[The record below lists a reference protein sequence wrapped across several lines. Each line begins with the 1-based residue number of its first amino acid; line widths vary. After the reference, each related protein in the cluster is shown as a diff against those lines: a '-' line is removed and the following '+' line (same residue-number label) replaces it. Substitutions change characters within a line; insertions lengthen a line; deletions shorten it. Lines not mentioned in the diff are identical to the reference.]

1 MVARMIRSIIAVIA
15 GLVFILFTHVVTDDA
30 MHASG
35 VFPPENQPMVDPWLY
50 ALALGYRSFFSILG
64 CALTAALALSRPM
77 MHALVLGVVGT
88 VLASLGAYM
97 AMKLNLG
104 PMWYAIALPASA
116 LPCAWL
122 GGMLVRR

>member
-50 ALALGYRSFFSILG
+50 ADRLDHPASFKVAQEPARRS
-64 CALTAALALSRPM
+64 RHQP
-77 MHALVLGVVGT
+77 
-88 VLASLGAYM
+88 LGAAYFSE
-97 AMKLNLG
+97 LL
-104 PMWYAIALPASA
+104 
-116 LPCAWL
+116 
-122 GGMLVRR
+122 